1 MLGLQEKYKKEVV
14 PVLMK
19 DLKLSNVMEVPS
31 VEKVVVNAGIGS
43 FRDKKEAVASFVEEL
58 AQLTGQRPSERKAR
72 LSESGFKIRAGD
84 VVGYAVTLRGSRMWA
99 FLDKFINIVLPRVRD
114 FRGLSRKA
122 FDNSGNYSVGIV
134 EHTIFPEV
142 NPNTTKGVRNLQV
155 TVVTDAKDKEESEK
169 LLSLLGL
176 PLKK

>member
-1 MLGLQEKYKKEVV
+1 
-14 PVLMK
+14 
-19 DLKLSNVMEVPS
+19 
-31 VEKVVVNAGIGS
+31 
-43 FRDKKEAVASFVEEL
+43 
-58 AQLTGQRPSERKAR
+58 
-72 LSESGFKIRAGD
+72 
-84 VVGYAVTLRGSRMWA
+84 MWA